1 MKQVVLS
8 KSKGAGQ
15 SNGLHTM
22 HPTYIKQGLTIQ
34 KVTLQQK
41 ILPDSHSVKA
51 GIWDLHLWIRTI
63 IRNMQPKR
71 PKKQNKKTLKRFW
84 SILGKVQA

>member
-8 KSKGAGQ
+8 KRKGAGQ
-15 SNGLHTM
+15 SNCLHMM

-51 GIWDLHLWIRTI
+51 GIWDLHLG
-63 IRNMQPKR
+63 
-71 PKKQNKKTLKRFW
+71 LCSFF
-84 SILGKVQA
+84 SL

>member
-1 MKQVVLS
+1 MISKVLFTDFRDFEHLNRFS
-8 KSKGAGQ
+8 SLFTCVFVCLLLSDHNETSGSFQKKGAGQ

-51 GIWDLHLWIRTI
+51 GI
-63 IRNMQPKR
+63 
-71 PKKQNKKTLKRFW
+71 
-84 SILGKVQA
+84 

>member
-1 MKQVVLS
+1 MISKVLFTDFRDFEHLNRFS
-8 KSKGAGQ
+8 SLFTCVFVCLFIAIKRKGAGQ

-51 GIWDLHLWIRTI
+51 GI
-63 IRNMQPKR
+63 
-71 PKKQNKKTLKRFW
+71 
-84 SILGKVQA
+84 